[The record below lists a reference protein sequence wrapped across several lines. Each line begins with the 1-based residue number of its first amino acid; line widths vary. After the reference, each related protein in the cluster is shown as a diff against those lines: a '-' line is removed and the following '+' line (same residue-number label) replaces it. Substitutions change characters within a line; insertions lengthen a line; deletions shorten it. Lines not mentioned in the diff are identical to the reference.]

1 MSHLFNYYCRQGLSL
16 REASRKFDIPYTT
29 LQNKL
34 SGKTPFATKM
44 GPNTILTE
52 AEEKVLSK
60 FVIDSQRR
68 AIPMTKES
76 LLDTVETIIEK
87 EAAEGLERK
96 RPANCSRSRPGKEW
110 YRLFLRRHPEIS
122 IRTAESLSMARKSVS
137 KTSVMQWFADVKQYL
152 ADVNAEDILLDPS
165 RNFNIDESGFSLSPP
180 QRKVLAETGSK
191 TVSCTTSSKS
201 KENVTV
207 LGRLKVLS

>member
-1 MSHLFNYYCRQGLSL
+1 MGYERHQGSL
-16 REASRKFDIPYTT
+16 TFPICTT
-29 LQNKL
+29 LQNKI

-44 GPNTILTE
+44 GRSAILTE
-52 AEEKVLSK
+52 AEEKVLFK

-76 LLDTVETIIEK
+76 LLDAVETIIEK
-87 EAAEGLERK
+87 EGAEGLERK
-96 RPANCSRSRPGKEW
+96 SPANGLRSSPGKEW
-110 YRLFLRRHPEIS
+110 YRLFLQRHPEIS

-137 KTSVMQWFADVKQYL
+137 KTSVMQWFTDVKQYL
-152 ADVNAEDILLDPS
+152 ADINAEDILLDPS
-165 RNFNIDESGFSLSPP
+165 RNFNIDENGISLSPP
-180 QRKVLAETGSK
+180 QRKVLAETGSN

-207 LGRLKVLS
+207 LGWLKVLSNNNCPRYLN